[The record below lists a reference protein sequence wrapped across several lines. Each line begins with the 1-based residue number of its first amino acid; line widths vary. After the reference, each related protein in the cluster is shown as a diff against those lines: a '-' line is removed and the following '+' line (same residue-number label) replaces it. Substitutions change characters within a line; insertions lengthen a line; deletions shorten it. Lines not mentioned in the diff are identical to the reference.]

1 MKLKKLFVPLL
12 TACVAVTASVGLAA
26 CGGPKGGNT
35 DDGGTTITYQFTG
48 NFTNETLSGFGF
60 DYYVLLNLNSD
71 GKITGS
77 GYNCLSMDSRTAA
90 ENTGFAEKWFRGTW
104 ENAKNQEDQDC
115 VKIKAIYDVDA
126 KNSMTGANLS
136 NTSEYYVIK
145 KPDGSLADFR
155 LQSPI
160 FSGTTEYMTHMKQNK
175 MPYKDADA
183 FITGSLFVESL
194 PTEYKAV
201 FEPAADSP
209 MKSKIYLLEGG
220 NAELYS
226 GKKVPGSETYKYA
239 KGETWK
245 WSYAAG
251 VLKIGEYTATVS
263 GTSAILEYTVNLMG
277 NKMTYKYTCA
287 DISGLGETQ
296 QPDPVPEPILTFTG
310 ENGATLKFY
319 DKNVAKLSAFGG
331 MLNPEFVWSVKD
343 SEIILTDK
351 ENSEKTY
358 TSVTESGVTKIIYT
372 DSLGGNT
379 ISVELTCSDVSAIV
393 PLATLATADGTK
405 TACFYKDGTVKI
417 DTGIARLSPEWRWT
431 YLNGTITLKEKTN
444 DNAPGGATVTINGE
458 NATLTYAPSFMQ
470 GQSLIYTGRVAALI
484 AE

>member
-12 TACVAVTASVGLAA
+12 TACMAVTASVGLAA
-26 CGGPKGGNT
+26 CGGQNGGRPE
-35 DDGGTTITYQFTG
+35 GGETTITYQFTG

-77 GYNCLSMDSRTAA
+77 GYNCLSMDSRTAS

-115 VKIKAIYDVDA
+115 VKIKAIYDADA

-136 NTSEYYVIK
+136 NTSEYYVLK

-155 LQSPI
+155 LQTPI
-160 FSGTTEYMTHMKQNK
+160 FSGTTEYMTRMKQNK
-175 MPYKDADA
+175 TPYKDADA
-183 FITGSLFVESL
+183 FITASLFVESL
-194 PTEYKAV
+194 PTDYKAV
-201 FEPAADSP
+201 FEPAADSS

-251 VLKIGEYTATVS
+251 VLKIGEYTATVN

-277 NKMTYKYTCA
+277 NAMTYKYTCA
-287 DISGLGETQ
+287 DISGLGEMQ
-296 QPDPVPEPILTFTG
+296 QPVPVPEPILTFTG
-310 ENGATLKFY
+310 NGATLEFY

-331 MLNPEFVWSVKD
+331 MLKPEFVWSVKD
-343 SEIILTDK
+343 GEIILTDK

-358 TSVTESGVTKIIYT
+358 TSVTESGVTKIIYN
-372 DSLGGNT
+372 DSLGGNPVS
-379 ISVELTCSDVSAIV
+379 IELTCNDVSAIV
-393 PLATLATADGTK
+393 PLATLATTDGK
-405 TACFYKDGTVKI
+405 TACFYKNGTLKI
-417 DTGIARLSPEWRWT
+417 DTGIAQLSPEWRWT
-431 YLNGTITLKEKTN
+431 YLNGTITLKEKEN
-444 DNAPGGATVTINGE
+444 DNTPGGATITISGD
-458 NATLTYAPSFMQ
+458 NAILTYAPSFMQ
-470 GQSLIYTGRVAALI
+470 GQSFTYSGSVAALI
-484 AE
+484 TE